1 MEDTVSA
8 RFDMETAV
16 EEGWNH
22 DEKLVPLGY
31 GFFYFSSK
39 KEGVSKMA
47 VAVRLPD
54 GSVREYARAVTVRDV
69 AESISQGLLKKAV
82 AGQVNGRV
90 VDLSA
95 EVPDGAE
102 VRILTLDDKEGLE
115 VYRHSTAHLMAQ
127 ALKRLYPDVKLG
139 IGPVIEDGFYY
150 DVDLPVR
157 LTPEDLP
164 KIEAEM
170 EKIVK
175 EDLPIVRK
183 VVSREEAIRIY
194 EEVGDQLKLEIIR
207 DLPEDAVITI
217 YEQGEFFDL
226 CRGPHLPSTGKIKA
240 FKLLSVAGAYWRG
253 DSNNQMLQRIYGT
266 AWPKKSQLDEYLHFL
281 EEAKKRDHRRIGRD
295 LKLFMFSEEAPGMP
309 FYLPNGMF
317 IRNELEKFSRE
328 LQLAAGYQEVRTPL
342 MMNRRLWEQSGHW
355 DHYRENMYF
364 TEVDDTYFALKPM
377 NCPGHM
383 LIFKNEIRSYR
394 DLPLRIA
401 EFGQV
406 HRHELSGAL
415 NGMLRVRTFTQD
427 DAHIF
432 VRPDQIEEELE
443 RVLDLVDR
451 IYSVFGFP
459 YTVELSTRPE
469 NSMGSDELWEKA
481 ESALK
486 NVLDRSGVEYRINEG
501 DGAFYGPKI
510 DFHIRDALKRS
521 HQCATVQ
528 LDFQM
533 PEKFDLSYVGEDNER
548 HRPVVIH
555 RAIFGSIDRFIGVLT
570 EHYGGAF
577 PLWLSPVQAKVI
589 PVSRN
594 FNEYAE
600 KVAQELKGAGIRTEL
615 DVRDEKVGYKIREA
629 EVQKVP
635 YMFIVGEKEMSAGA
649 VAVRKRSAGDLG
661 ARPLAEVI
669 AELKR
674 EIAERR

>member
-1 MEDTVSA
+1 
-8 RFDMETAV
+8 
-16 EEGWNH
+16 
-22 DEKLVPLGY
+22 
-31 GFFYFSSK
+31 
-39 KEGVSKMA
+39 
-47 VAVRLPD
+47 
-54 GSVREYARAVTVRDV
+54 
-69 AESISQGLLKKAV
+69 LLKKAI
-82 AGQVNGRV
+82 AGKIDGQM
-90 VDLSA
+90 VDLNR

-102 VRILTLDDKEGLE
+102 VQILTLEDEEGIE

-157 LTPEDLP
+157 LTPDDFP

-170 EKIVK
+170 NKIVK

-194 EEVGDQLKLEIIR
+194 EELGDHLKLDIIR
-207 DLPEDAVITI
+207 DLPEDATITI

-253 DSNNQMLQRIYGT
+253 DSDNQMLQRIYGT
-266 AWPKKSQLDEYLHFL
+266 AWPKKSELEEYLHFL
-281 EEAKKRDHRRIGRD
+281 EEAKKRDHRKLGRE
-295 LKLFMFSEEAPGMP
+295 LKLYMFSEEAPGMP
-309 FYLPNGMF
+309 FYLPNGM
-317 IRNELEKFSRE
+317 ILRNELEQLSRE
-328 LQLAAGYQEVRTPL
+328 MQTKAGYKEVRTPL
-342 MMNRRLWEQSGHW
+342 MMNQRLWEQSGHW

-364 TEVDDTYFALKPM
+364 TDVDEATFAVKPM

-394 DLPLRIA
+394 DLPLRLA

-432 VRPDQIEEELE
+432 VRPDQIEEEVMNALK
-443 RVLDLVDR
+443 LIDQ

-459 YTVELSTRPE
+459 YSVELSTRPE
-469 NSMGSDELWEKA
+469 DSMGSDELWEKA

-486 NVLDRSGVEYRINEG
+486 SVLDRTGIEYRINEG

-521 HQCATVQ
+521 HQCATIQ

-555 RAIFGSIDRFIGVLT
+555 RAIYGSIDRFIGILV

-577 PLWLSPVQAKVI
+577 PLWLAPVQARVI
-589 PVSRN
+589 PVSRDY
-594 FNEYAE
+594 NEYAQ
-600 KVAQELKGAGIRTEL
+600 KVTDELQKAGIRVEL
-615 DVRDEKVGYKIREA
+615 DARDEKVGYKIREA
-629 EVQKVP
+629 QVQKVP
-635 YMFIVGEKEMSAGA
+635 YMFVVGEKEVNSGT
-649 VAVRKRSAGDLG
+649 VAVRKRAEGDIG
-661 ARPLAEVI
+661 AKPLDAVI
-669 AELKR
+669 NELKE
-674 EIAERR
+674 EIAERK